1 MSRIFNADNPVWSFI
16 GKLLDAIVL
25 HLIWLVFSL
34 GIVTF
39 GGSTTAFHYAM
50 MKDSADEDPHYIKSF
65 WKSFKLNFKP
75 GIWLGLFFLIGGAAL
90 GFSLYY
96 YYVLATASMFFAVM
110 RGITVLLTILYLFVF
125 VYAFAVLARFD
136 MPVSRVLGTS
146 LMMSIKHIGWT
157 LTMLVC
163 LLLPIGILI
172 AFNFVPIIFI
182 GYGLTVYLNSY
193 ILNHVLEPYVIQAG
207 GEPWG
212 KHDPEPDH
220 WEIPEEELAENA
232 GVGLLSQQ
240 ELDEI
245 AAMKAKALGE
255 TTKEA
260 KEEAQEEA
268 VPEAKET
275 EETKEAKEAAPEA
288 KETEEAEET
297 QKEAAPEAKETEEA
311 EETVPETPE
320 KVSEEVAEA
329 EETKEVAEA
338 EV

>member
-245 AAMKAKALGE
+245 AAMKAKALGKDTE
-255 TTKEA
+255 EA
-260 KEEAQEEA
+260 KEEA
-268 VPEAKET
+268 KE
-275 EETKEAKEAAPEA
+275 EAAPEA
-288 KETEEAEET
+288 KETEEAAPEAEEA
-297 QKEAAPEAKETEEA
+297 KEAAEDA
-311 EETVPETPE
+311 PE
-320 KVSEEVAEA
+320 KVSEEIAEA
-329 EETKEVAEA
+329 EEETKKAAEA